1 MDFLLN
7 FMSVDLKG
15 INITSRQLNYLLKK
29 WQERS
34 FRLVH
39 FNAVQIKTSL
49 EKSIVI
55 EGTQST
61 PALV

>member
-1 MDFLLN
+1 
-7 FMSVDLKG
+7 MSVDLKG